1 MKRLSLG
8 LDSSTQSMTAVL
20 IDIDNGEVVYSKSL
34 DYASDPRLNCYGIN
48 HKEYLVP
55 PRESGEAD
63 QPPLMYIASLDALFE
78 DMKKDGVDIP
88 AIKVIN
94 TSGQQHGHL
103 YLNKK
108 AKTIFAELN
117 SKGSSDSQLTDILA
131 SSFSYQTAPI
141 WKTSN
146 TLKQANA
153 IREGA
158 GGKDKMIT
166 ISGSDSPLRFTG
178 AVIRRVGEQF
188 PQVYEETQTVQLIS
202 SFIPAILCA
211 NSEVPIDFGNG
222 CGMSLMDY
230 EKKEW
235 SDTLIKAASAGL
247 PGESSSL
254 NSKLPA
260 ITAPD
265 SIVGSI
271 ALYFKDK
278 YGFTDCLIAAG
289 SGDNPQTKVLIKG
302 DLLSLGTSFVN
313 MVATDGASYDMGG
326 FANAMYDGVG
336 RPFMF
341 GCRTN
346 GAMVW
351 DRVRANYGL
360 TKKDYD
366 KAEQALSAA
375 KPATG
380 IFIWQIDNESFPP
393 SSRFEPVRI
402 GADSGSLEFDYSGII
417 DSSLAA
423 VFTYSQPFA
432 RKTDEPL
439 YITGGP
445 TSSAGIMRRAA
456 GIWGRPV
463 VTIGSV
469 GAGLGTAV
477 AGAQALAKHTK
488 ENFDAEQLSASV
500 LPRGK
505 AIEPVEEDVKRYKEY
520 LPKFK
525 EAFEKAAM

>member
-8 LDSSTQSMTAVL
+8 LDSSTQSMTGVL
-20 IDIDNGEVVYSKSL
+20 IDIDNGEIVYSKSL

-55 PRESGEAD
+55 PREAGEAD
-63 QPPLMYIASLDALFE
+63 QPPLMYIASIDALFE
-78 DMKKDGVDIP
+78 DMKKDGIDMS

-103 YLNKK
+103 YLNNK
-108 AKTIFAELN
+108 AKSLFSSLN
-117 SKGSSDSQLTDILA
+117 DAGNDSGDLVSIIG

-146 TLKQANA
+146 TETQANA
-153 IREGA
+153 IREA
-158 GGKDKMIT
+158 VGGKDKMIM

-188 PQVYEETQTVQLIS
+188 PQVYQQTEKIQLIS
-202 SFIPAILCA
+202 SFIPAVLCG
-211 NSEVPIDFGNG
+211 NSEVPIDFGNA
-222 CGMSLMDY
+222 CGMSLMNY
-230 EKKEW
+230 EQRNW
-235 SDTLIKAASAGL
+235 SNTLIDAV
-247 PGESSSL
+247 SSSL
-254 NSKLPA
+254 PGGNSSLTAKLPD
-260 ITAPD
+260 ITSPD

-271 ALYFKDK
+271 ATYFKEK
-278 YGFTDCLIAAG
+278 YGFNECVIAAG

-313 MVATDGASYDMGG
+313 MVATDGTSYDMGG

-360 TKKDYD
+360 TKKDYK
-366 KAEQALSAA
+366 KAEEALKSAP
-375 KPATG
+375 PANG
-380 IFIWQIDNESFPP
+380 IFMWQVDNESFPP
-393 SSRFEPVRI
+393 SKKFDPVRI
-402 GADSGSLEFDYSGII
+402 GSNTGSLEFDYSGII

-423 VFTYSQPFA
+423 VFTYSQAFA
-432 RKTDEPL
+432 RKTSEPL

-445 TSSAGIMRRAA
+445 TSSEGIMRRAA

-477 AGAQALAKHTK
+477 AGAQALSKHTK
-488 ENFDAEQLSASV
+488 ESFDAEQLSASV

-505 AIEPVEEDVKRYKEY
+505 AINPIEDDVKKYKEY

-525 EAFEKAAM
+525 ETFEKYAM